1 MQTAQKVITAYRHK
15 RIIVCLLVALAT
27 LGATLAIRFISQRS
41 VNEDYIRTA
50 ATQRVAALNDILRP
64 LSAQRA
70 TLLPLVGKPCPD
82 IHLTLR
88 KMAAS
93 LQTIRSVALVTS
105 GIVYCSSIFGP
116 RQADLHRL
124 QPALPAPRPLLLFS
138 NNSSLL
144 KGSPVLIQWYPA
156 AESGLDGVMLV
167 VNIELLG
174 TLILNEKSALISDVS
189 LQVGDRY
196 FSSRHGLL
204 EKAHVPQGTVI
215 YRQRSTEFPFTVNIN
230 GPGASAIALE
240 ELPGELP
247 LALIFSLLMTG
258 IAWLATAGRM
268 SFSREISLGIS
279 AREFALWCQ
288 PLQDARSG
296 RCCGVEILLR
306 WNNPRR
312 GTISPEVFIP
322 IAEGNNLIIP
332 LTRYVIAETA
342 RRLDAFPRD
351 RHFHIAINVAARHFA
366 NGLLLRDLHNYW
378 FSVDPVQQLV
388 VELTERDV
396 LQDGDQH
403 MAEHL
408 HFKGVQLAIDDF
420 GTGNTSLSWLEKLR
434 PDVLKIDRSFTSSV
448 GIDSVNATVTDIII
462 ALANRLHIVTVAE
475 GVETLEQENYLRS
488 HGVDVLQGF
497 YYARPMPVKAFPA
510 WLASREESESEGES
524 ETTE

>member
-1 MQTAQKVITAYRHK
+1 M
-15 RIIVCLLVALAT
+15 
-27 LGATLAIRFISQRS
+27 
-41 VNEDYIRTA
+41 
-50 ATQRVAALNDILRP
+50 AALNDILRP

-138 NNSSLL
+138 NDSSLL

-230 GPGASAIALE
+230 GPGASTIALE

-306 WNNPRR
+306 WSNPRR

-396 LQDGDQH
+396 LQDGDLH

-408 HFKGVQLAIDDF
+408 HF
-420 GTGNTSLSWLEKLR
+420 
-434 PDVLKIDRSFTSSV
+434 
-448 GIDSVNATVTDIII
+448 
-462 ALANRLHIVTVAE
+462 
-475 GVETLEQENYLRS
+475 
-488 HGVDVLQGF
+488 
-497 YYARPMPVKAFPA
+497 
-510 WLASREESESEGES
+510 
-524 ETTE
+524 

>member
-1 MQTAQKVITAYRHK
+1 
-15 RIIVCLLVALAT
+15 
-27 LGATLAIRFISQRS
+27 
-41 VNEDYIRTA
+41 
-50 ATQRVAALNDILRP
+50 
-64 LSAQRA
+64 
-70 TLLPLVGKPCPD
+70 
-82 IHLTLR
+82 
-88 KMAAS
+88 
-93 LQTIRSVALVTS
+93 
-105 GIVYCSSIFGP
+105 
-116 RQADLHRL
+116 
-124 QPALPAPRPLLLFS
+124 
-138 NNSSLL
+138 
-144 KGSPVLIQWYPA
+144 
-156 AESGLDGVMLV
+156 MLV

-288 PLQDARSG
+288 PLP
-296 RCCGVEILLR
+296 RCAQRPLLR
-306 WNNPRR
+306 GGDPAALGIIPAVGRFR
-312 GTISPEVFIP
+312 LEVFIP

-497 YYARPMPVKAFPA
+497 YYARPMPVEAFPA

>member
-1 MQTAQKVITAYRHK
+1 
-15 RIIVCLLVALAT
+15 
-27 LGATLAIRFISQRS
+27 
-41 VNEDYIRTA
+41 
-50 ATQRVAALNDILRP
+50 
-64 LSAQRA
+64 
-70 TLLPLVGKPCPD
+70 
-82 IHLTLR
+82 
-88 KMAAS
+88 
-93 LQTIRSVALVTS
+93 
-105 GIVYCSSIFGP
+105 
-116 RQADLHRL
+116 
-124 QPALPAPRPLLLFS
+124 
-138 NNSSLL
+138 
-144 KGSPVLIQWYPA
+144 
-156 AESGLDGVMLV
+156 MLV

-332 LTRYVIAETA
+332 LTRYVIAETLA
-342 RRLDAFPRD
+342 AWTLFLAT
-351 RHFHIAINVAARHFA
+351 AI
-366 NGLLLRDLHNYW
+366 
-378 FSVDPVQQLV
+378 
-388 VELTERDV
+388 
-396 LQDGDQH
+396 
-403 MAEHL
+403 
-408 HFKGVQLAIDDF
+408 
-420 GTGNTSLSWLEKLR
+420 
-434 PDVLKIDRSFTSSV
+434 FTSRSMSPRA
-448 GIDSVNATVTDIII
+448 ISLTDSCCATCTI
-462 ALANRLHIVTVAE
+462 T
-475 GVETLEQENYLRS
+475 GS
-488 HGVDVLQGF
+488 
-497 YYARPMPVKAFPA
+497 A
-510 WLASREESESEGES
+510 WIRCSSWWSS
-524 ETTE
+524 

>member
-41 VNEDYIRTA
+41 VNEDYIRA
-50 ATQRVAALNDILRP
+50 AASQRVAALNDILRP

-138 NNSSLL
+138 NDSSLL

-156 AESGLDGVMLV
+156 AENGLDGVMLV

-288 PLQDARSG
+288 PLQD
-296 RCCGVEILLR
+296 
-306 WNNPRR
+306 
-312 GTISPEVFIP
+312 
-322 IAEGNNLIIP
+322 
-332 LTRYVIAETA
+332 
-342 RRLDAFPRD
+342 
-351 RHFHIAINVAARHFA
+351 
-366 NGLLLRDLHNYW
+366 
-378 FSVDPVQQLV
+378 
-388 VELTERDV
+388 
-396 LQDGDQH
+396 GDQH

-475 GVETLEQENYLRS
+475 GVETLEQESYLRS

-497 YYARPMPVKAFPA
+497 YYARPMPVEAFPA
-510 WLASREESESEGES
+510 WLASREESEDES